1 MTSGTF
7 GAPVRSRLQAP
18 LHATP
23 PPPPGF
29 RLFTGDDL
37 PALAAAMWDAYRGTP
52 DEADVEGPA
61 GAAREIRL
69 TLDGEYGTFL
79 PAASFVAD
87 RQERPVAGALVTL
100 YKDLPLLAFLF
111 VAPSHTGQGLGR
123 DLVQTVM
130 HALAEQD
137 HDTLTLAVT
146 RRNRRARHLYDS
158 LGFVEVA

>member
-18 LHATP
+18 LRAAP

-29 RLFTGDDL
+29 RLFDGDDL
-37 PALAAAMWDAYRGTP
+37 PALAAVMWDAYRGTP
-52 DEADVEGPA
+52 DETDVEGPA

-79 PAASFVAD
+79 PGASFVAD
-87 RQERPVAGALVTL
+87 RQGLSVAGALVTL
-100 YKDLPLLAFLF
+100 YRDLPLLAFLF
-111 VAPSHTGQGLGR
+111 VGPSHAGQGLGR
-123 DLVQTVM
+123 GLIQAVM
-130 HALAEQD
+130 HALAEQG

-146 RRNRRARHLYDS
+146 RRNRRARHLYDR